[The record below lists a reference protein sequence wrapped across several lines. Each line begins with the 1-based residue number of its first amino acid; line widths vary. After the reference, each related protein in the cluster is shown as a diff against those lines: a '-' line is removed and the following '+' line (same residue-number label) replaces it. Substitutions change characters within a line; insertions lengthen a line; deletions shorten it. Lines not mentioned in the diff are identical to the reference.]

1 MTRRRDSKGEA
12 RQSIPAHAEKN
23 RQLPDFIPQLR
34 PLAMKFRH
42 CLVLPLLTAVI
53 SVPGLRA
60 QDAKPAAP
68 AAPAAAAEKPE
79 TELEKTMG
87 KMGKAWKQVRRA
99 ARDGKLTVATA
110 DLVTTIRI
118 NAEAATKLTPALEAE
133 RPAADQ
139 AKFQADYVAQMKKL
153 IGKLSTLE
161 ATLKAGD
168 TATAT
173 KLVAEVGDLMKSG
186 HKDFRKPEE
195 H

>member
-1 MTRRRDSKGEA
+1 MKIRLLLLS
-12 RQSIPAHAEKN
+12 
-23 RQLPDFIPQLR
+23 
-34 PLAMKFRH
+34 LAVAF
-42 CLVLPLLTAVI
+42 
-53 SVPGLRA
+53 VPVSGLRA

-68 AAPAAAAEKPE
+68 AVPAEKPE
-79 TELEKTMG
+79 TELEQTMG

-99 ARDGKLTVATA
+99 ARDGKLTAATA
-110 DLVTTIRI
+110 DLVATIRT

-133 RPAADQ
+133 KPAADQ

-153 IGKLSTLE
+153 IEKLSTLE

-195 H
+195 HK